1 MKDNPQPIPVAAAYS
16 ALRQDLANRVNLADA
31 SPLPHPLTIYVEP
44 TNVCNFKCSYC
55 PESFSDY
62 AERTGGLFR
71 LGVPDFERICDQI
84 LELGPLKTLN
94 LYMMGEPF
102 VNRNLPDLV
111 AVARRKGVAERV
123 VVTSNG
129 TLIDAEMAERIVE
142 SQLDYLRI
150 SIYGATQ
157 ERMTGVTVSKVPL
170 ERVVANV
177 ERVCAVRDQ
186 RESKVPFVYVKM
198 IDSGDPAENQ
208 RFLDLFAGRGDE
220 AAIEPVM
227 NWNDREEGNLSGLGR
242 DELLGGQY
250 FSHRKEVCPF
260 PFYTLVIHSDL
271 QVGVCCVDW
280 AKQTAVGN
288 LTEQT
293 LAEVWR
299 GEALHEFRIK
309 HLRRERQMIEAC
321 RNCTYLHTAP
331 DHMDALSAEEFATRR
346 AGETGESAQRLTS

>member
-1 MKDNPQPIPVAAAYS
+1 MPSNRPAPKPEILAYS
-16 ALRQDLANRVNLADA
+16 MLRQNRVGRLNLAAA
-31 SPLPHPLTIYVEP
+31 SPLPHPFTIYVEP

-55 PESFSDY
+55 PESFPDF

-84 LELGPLKTLN
+84 LELGRLKTLN

-102 VNRNLPDLV
+102 VNRGLPDLV
-111 AVARRKGVAERV
+111 AIAKRKGVAERV

-129 TLIDAEMAERIVE
+129 TLIDAAMAERIVE

-150 SIYGATQ
+150 SVYGATQ
-157 ERMTGVTVSKVPL
+157 ERMTGVTASLIPL
-170 ERVVANV
+170 DRVVANV
-177 ERVCAVRDQ
+177 ERVRALRDGHEAK
-186 RESKVPFVYVKM
+186 RPFVYVKM
-198 IDSGDPAENQ
+198 IDLGDPSENQ
-208 RFLDLFAGRGDE
+208 RFLDLFAGKCDE

-227 NWNDREEGNLSGLGR
+227 NWNDPEEGNLSGLGL
-242 DELLGGQY
+242 DELLRGHY

-288 LTEQT
+288 LREQT
-293 LAEVWR
+293 LSEIWR
-299 GEALHEFRIK
+299 GEALHEFRMK
-309 HLRRERQMIEAC
+309 HLRRERQSIEAC

-331 DHMDALSAEEFATRR
+331 DKLDALSPDEFDTRR
-346 AGETGESAQRLTS
+346 AASTGSPPH